1 MTFQTSTRQKKDVE
15 PKWRSPTPSFLSEA
29 ESTSSRPG
37 SFTEESFF
45 TGVCSRSG
53 LHKSELAQRRRSLK
67 ALFKTRVLGKFKK
80 QRNAGLD
87 PERTLVDVD
96 PTSTHE
102 TLCSASSLDFDD
114 PLAKFSLDVPVPVGR
129 MDNQE
134 IHTARKNSFIARLKC
149 GLKHVVIRLASRAK
163 HLSKSIFVILAKPVI
178 LLWEIVKLLAKITLG
193 ITKYCL
199 IGALS
204 AITVAGLCVTG
215 VCLLVFNLVEAVV
228 SILPLP
234 NAISNA
240 VKCGLD
246 LVLVLIA
253 APWLL
258 TFEIVSWMLS

>member
-1 MTFQTSTRQKKDVE
+1 MNFQTSIRQPRKDE
-15 PKWRSPTPSFLSEA
+15 PKWHSPTPTFLSDA

-53 LHKSELAQRRRSLK
+53 LHKSEARSLK

-80 QRNAGLD
+80 QRKSGLD
-87 PERTLVDVD
+87 PEGTLVDVD
-96 PTSTHE
+96 S
-102 TLCSASSLDFDD
+102 LCSASSLDFDD
-114 PLAKFSLDVPVPVGR
+114 PLAKHSLDIPVGAK
-129 MDNQE
+129 DNQE
-134 IHTARKNSFIARLKC
+134 IRMAPSARKNSSITRLKC
-149 GLKHVVIRLASRAK
+149 GLKHVLIRLASRAK
-163 HLSKSIFVILAKPVI
+163 HLSKSIFVILAKPVV
-178 LLWEIVKLLAKITLG
+178 LLWEIVKLLVKITLG

-204 AITVAGLCVTG
+204 VITVVGLCVTG
-215 VCLLVFNLVEAVV
+215 VCLPVFNLVEAVV

-234 NAISNA
+234 NAISTA

-246 LVLVLIA
+246 LVLILIA